1 MVEKEVDYSTIRI
14 KNDLRKELDSYKVEA
29 ESYSVVIA
37 NLIEEN
43 KKLENYVE
51 YLKEDK
57 TKLYKLALATSDS
70 VALVNNIHKATY
82 FIALVVNDI
91 SLSNEEKLQQLKTY
105 LKEML
110 ESNPEDVVATIENIK
125 EMLGTEEADVPE
137 VLLSFEDYV
146 VGNFSS

>member
-1 MVEKEVDYSTIRI
+1 MANNNEVDYSTIRI

-43 KKLENYVE
+43 KKLKGTVE

-57 TKLYKLALATSDS
+57 KKLYKLALATSDS

-82 FIALVVNDI
+82 FIGLVINDE
-91 SLSNEEKLQQLKTY
+91 STTNEEKLQELEIY
-105 LKEML
+105 LSEML
-110 ESNPEDVVATIENIK
+110 ESNPEDVKATIRSLK
-125 EMLGTEEADVPE
+125 EMLELDEVAVPE
-137 VLLSFEDYV
+137 VLIEFENYV
-146 VGNFSS
+146 EENY

>member
-1 MVEKEVDYSTIRI
+1 MSEKEVDYSTIRI
-14 KNDLRKELDSYKVEA
+14 KNDLRKELDSLKVEA

-43 KKLENYVE
+43 KKLESYVE

-82 FIALVVNDI
+82 FISLVINDI
-91 SLSNEEKLQQLKTY
+91 SSTEEEKLQELEIY
-105 LKEML
+105 LSEML
-110 ESNPEDVVATIENIK
+110 ESNPEDVVATIGNIK
-125 EMLGTEEADVPE
+125 EMLGSEKVKVPE
-137 VLLSFEDYV
+137 VLLAFEDYV
-146 VGNFSS
+146 VKNY